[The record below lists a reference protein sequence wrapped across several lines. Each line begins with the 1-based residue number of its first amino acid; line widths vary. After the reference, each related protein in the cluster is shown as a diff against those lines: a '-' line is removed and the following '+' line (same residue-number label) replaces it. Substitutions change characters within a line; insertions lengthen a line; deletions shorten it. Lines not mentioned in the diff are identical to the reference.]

1 MVLNRRH
8 LWHLCA
14 IAALLVLAVWAY
26 RPGLSGNFLFD
37 DFGSLPALGANGP
50 VDNSIAL
57 SRYLTSGGG
66 DPTGRP
72 LALASFLVDAHDW
85 PADPYPFK
93 RTNMLLH
100 LLNGMLLVWLLLRLG
115 RALRLPEPL
124 ACNAALLGA
133 GIWLLHP
140 LLVSTTLYVV
150 QREAMLSAMF
160 SLIGLIGWVVAR
172 EALVRGRL
180 IGGLFGMT
188 AAVVGCTFLGILCKA
203 NGALLPLLILLS
215 EWLLL
220 APSQPMPSVSL
231 GRWRRRAAWLLLVIP
246 TLLLCLWLLWQIPA
260 AIAGAKAIRDWTLWQ
275 RVLSEPRVLTDY
287 LGLLFLPH
295 ADSRGL
301 FNDGFAASTGLLHP
315 WATLPCMVAL
325 VVLIA
330 AGFSLRRRFPAV
342 AFALLFFFAGHLLES
357 TVIPLELYFEHRNY
371 LPAMMLFWPL
381 AIMLLQP
388 GPRPLLRRAIALSLP
403 LLVCVMTWSRAS
415 LWGNDYEQALVW
427 ARHNPDSPR
436 AQTNAARFEI
446 THGRAPFAVV
456 RMWRMLPSHPQDVQ
470 MPLAMI
476 DAECQ
481 VGAVHAESLAAANA
495 ALTRA
500 RVGEEVSF
508 QWLSAAIDR
517 ARDGSCVGLDFTVL
531 HSLLEST
538 RGNRIWQ
545 SSPGRRQDLANLEG
559 MLALAQQQPEQA
571 FRAFNRALTDD
582 PQPSVAL
589 NQAAALGSHG
599 FPRLG
604 LAHLDLYAHLPR
616 PIESL
621 SGMARVHAWLLHR
634 QHYWEQEIAHLR
646 AALEAD
652 ANKQVVASPA
662 GADKS

>member
-1 MVLNRRH
+1 M
-8 LWHLCA
+8 A
-14 IAALLVLAVWAY
+14 IAALLLLAVWAY

-37 DFGSLPALGANGP
+37 DFGTLPALGANGP
-50 VDNSIAL
+50 VDSPIAL

-72 LALASFLVDAHDW
+72 LALASFLIDAHDW

-93 RTNMLLH
+93 YTNMLLH
-100 LLNGMLLVWLLLRLG
+100 LLNGMLLVWVLLRLG
-115 RALRLPEPL
+115 RALRLPESL

-133 GIWLLHP
+133 GTWLLHP

-150 QREAMLSAMF
+150 QREAMLSATF
-160 SLIGLIGWVVAR
+160 SLVGMLGWIAAR
-172 EALVRGRL
+172 QALARGRL
-180 IGGLFGMT
+180 IGGLIGMT
-188 AAVVGCTFLGILCKA
+188 VAVVGCTFLAILCKA

-220 APSQPMPSVSL
+220 APSQSMPSPL
-231 GRWRRRAAWLLLVIP
+231 LERWHRRAAWLLLGIP
-246 TLLLCLWLLWQIPA
+246 SLLVGLWLLWQIPA

-301 FNDGFAASTGLLHP
+301 FNDGFSASIGLPHP
-315 WATLPCMVAL
+315 WTTLPCTLVVVAL
-325 VVLIA
+325 IA
-330 AGFSLRRRFPAV
+330 LGFGLRHRYPSI

-381 AIMLLQP
+381 AIVLLQP
-388 GPRPLLRRAIALSLP
+388 GSRPLLRRAIALSLP
-403 LLVCVMTWSRAS
+403 LLLCVLTWSRAS
-415 LWGNDYEQALVW
+415 LWGNDYGQALVW

-456 RMWRMLPSHPQDVQ
+456 RMWRMLPSHPRDVQ

-508 QWLSAAIDR
+508 QWLSTAIDR
-517 ARDGSCVGLDFTVL
+517 ARDRSCAGLDFAVL

-538 RGNRIWQ
+538 RSNRIWQ

-559 MLALAQQQPEQA
+559 MMALAEQHPEQA
-571 FRAFNRALTDD
+571 LRAFNRALIED

-599 FPRLG
+599 YPRLG
-604 LAHLDLYAHLPR
+604 LAHLDLYAHLPS
-616 PIESL
+616 PVESS

-634 QHYWEQEIAHLR
+634 QHYWEHEIAHLR

-652 ANKQVVASPA
+652 ADKQVVASPA